1 MGIYAY
7 RRELLRAERKLHR
20 RSMGM
25 LRRQRAEEIGAGSH
39 CAAQREQLRAKLRV
53 IRRFC
58 FVRYFTDWSTDWSSW
73 QGQLASTAI
82 FVYCLNLSELR
93 GHMLCVSPAV
103 TSISSRRSNL
113 VLYQMFAVTVDL
125 FMAVFKMT
133 GH

>member
-73 QGQLASTAI
+73 SRGSSHLVSTAI
-82 FVYCLNLSELR
+82 FVYCLNLS
-93 GHMLCVSPAV
+93 
-103 TSISSRRSNL
+103 
-113 VLYQMFAVTVDL
+113 
-125 FMAVFKMT
+125 
-133 GH
+133 